1 MFSKGVEVM
10 YIWLDD
16 IRVPDSKYVWAKS
29 VNGTKQIIEN
39 AEIDGITNFVL
50 DLDHDLGDYAYDV
63 GDAIKLVLCLI
74 ETGRNNGDYKIYL
87 HTDNPVGRENMQ
99 SLIDRYWNKD
109 I

>member
-1 MFSKGVEVM
+1 M

-50 DLDHDLGDYAYDV
+50 DLDHDLGDYSYDG
-63 GDAIKLVLCLI
+63 GDAIKLVLWLI
-74 ETGRNNGDYKIYL
+74 ETGRNNDNYEIYL
-87 HTDNPVGRENMQ
+87 HTANPVGRENMQ